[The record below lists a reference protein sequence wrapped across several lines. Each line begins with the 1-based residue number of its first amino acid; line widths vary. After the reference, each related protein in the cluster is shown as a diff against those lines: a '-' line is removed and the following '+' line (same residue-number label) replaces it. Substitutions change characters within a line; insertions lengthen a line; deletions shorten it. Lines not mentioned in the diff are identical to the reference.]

1 MQFIPAHSTNYTA
14 DNRGSDKIRYLVI
27 HYTGNCGDT
36 AKANCLYFQGANR
49 HASAHYF
56 VDEGGVWQSVAD
68 KDRAWHCGSE
78 TGQYFH
84 LHCRNASSIGI
95 EVCMLDKC
103 GQVRQGSIRQAVQ
116 LAQKLMKQYH
126 IPPANVVR
134 HYDVTHKICPAP
146 MVNDPA
152 LWKAFQNALSSKEEK
167 NVTQEQFNQ
176 MMDNWLKQSN
186 PLYDR
191 IENVPNYLQED
202 TSILIK
208 CGALRG
214 EEGHLNIRHE
224 QLRAMIVAKRYADM
238 MFQKLEG
245 ADGGSN

>member
-1 MQFIPAHSTNYTA
+1 
-14 DNRGSDKIRYLVI
+14 
-27 HYTGNCGDT
+27 
-36 AKANCLYFQGANR
+36 
-49 HASAHYF
+49 
-56 VDEGGVWQSVAD
+56 
-68 KDRAWHCGSE
+68 
-78 TGQYFH
+78 
-84 LHCRNASSIGI
+84 
-95 EVCMLDKC
+95 MLDKC

-224 QLRAMIVAKRYADM
+224 QLRAMSVAKRYADM